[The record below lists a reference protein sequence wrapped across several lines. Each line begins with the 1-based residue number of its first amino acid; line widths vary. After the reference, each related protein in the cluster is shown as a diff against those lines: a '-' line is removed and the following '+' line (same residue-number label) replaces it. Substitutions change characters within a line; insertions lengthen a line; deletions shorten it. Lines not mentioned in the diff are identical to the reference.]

1 MIFIRWLDLLFA
13 KNLYLKKL
21 KLIPMKKLTFLMA
34 IALLVA
40 CSPKSTGDKNPNL
53 KTSLTKAELQ
63 DKIKGGWAGQVIGC
77 TYGGPTEFKYNGIFI
92 PDSVVI
98 PWDETRCL
106 WYYENAPGLY
116 DDVYMDLTFVDVF
129 EKEGIDAPAN
139 SHALAYANAEYM
151 LWHANQ
157 AGRYN
162 ILNGIMPP
170 QSGHWLNNPHA
181 DDIDFQIEADFAGL
195 MSPGMVNTASEI
207 CDKVGHIM
215 NYGDGWYGGVYVA
228 AMYSL
233 AFVSS
238 DVNYVVEEALKSI
251 PVESQFYQCIDDVI
265 KWHKQYPGDWKQTW
279 TEIQNKWSHDIG
291 CPDGVFRDFNI
302 DAKIN
307 AAYIVVGMLYGE
319 GNYAKTLD
327 ISTRCGQDSDC
338 NPASAGGVLG
348 TMLGYSNIPEDWKK
362 AVYPVEDM
370 DFKYTTVSL
379 NDVYVMG
386 TKHALQVLE
395 KNGAKIDGE
404 NIEIQFQE
412 IKPVALEITF
422 EGHFPVSRE
431 GLNKK
436 LDKANKEIVFDFT
449 GIGFVLNGGVNKL
462 NKENTEEADLQLEI
476 IIDDGTPEKFTMSS
490 NFSKRRHEIAWKY
503 QLSDGSHK
511 VKIKLLNPTPG
522 FEVNAGDLIVYS
534 SKKVEN
540 I

>member
-1 MIFIRWLDLLFA
+1 
-13 KNLYLKKL
+13 
-21 KLIPMKKLTFLMA
+21 MKKLTFLIA
-34 IALLVA
+34 IVLLVS
-40 CSPKSTGDKNPNL
+40 CTSKKSGEQVNTENAGI
-53 KTSLTKAELQ
+53 KTSITKAELQ

-77 TYGGPTEFKYNGIFI
+77 TYGGPTEFKYNGIII
-92 PDSVVI
+92 PDSVII

-233 AFVSS
+233 AFVSG

-251 PVESQFYQCIDDVI
+251 PAESQFYKCMADVI
-265 KWHKQYPGDWKQTW
+265 AWHKKYPTDWKQTW
-279 TEIQNKWSHDIG
+279 TEIQTKWSHDIG

-307 AAYIVVGMLYGE
+307 AAYIVVGLLYGE
-319 GNYAKTLD
+319 GDYAKTLD

-338 NPASAGGVLG
+338 NPASAGGILG

-379 NDVYVMG
+379 NDVYEMG
-386 TKHALQVLE
+386 NKHALQVLA
-395 KNGAKIDGE
+395 KNETKFEGDNID
-404 NIEIQFQE
+404 IPFQQ
-412 IKPVALEITF
+412 IKPVALEVSF
-422 EGHFPVSRE
+422 EGHFPVSRD

-436 LDKANKEIVFDFT
+436 LDKANKEIEFDFT

-462 NKENTEEADLQLEI
+462 NKDNTEDADLQLEM
-476 IIDDGTPEKFTMSS
+476 IIDNGTPEQFIMPSG
-490 NFSKRRHEIAWKY
+490 FSKRRHEIAWKY
-503 QLSDGSHK
+503 QLTDGPHK
-511 VKIKLLNPTPG
+511 VKIRLLNPAPG
-522 FEVNAGDLIVYS
+522 FEINAGDLIVYS
-534 SKKVEN
+534 SKKTEN
-540 I
+540 TTKKN